1 MEQGKK
7 TGSHS
12 LAYMIGGFAVGAA
25 CGLLLAP
32 KKGSELVED
41 IGRWG
46 RSAKKRGQELTS
58 RAKEYI
64 PHREKRAPAE
74 FEI

>member
-1 MEQGKK
+1 MEQEEKK
-7 TGSHS
+7 GSRA
-12 LAYMIGGFAVGAA
+12 LAYMIGGFAAGAV

-32 KKGSELVED
+32 KKGSELIED

-64 PHREKRAPAE
+64 PHREKRSPAE
-74 FEI
+74 SEV